1 MVGVPLESVGV
12 PLESMIRLLIPDMH
26 LVYGVKYHKE
36 LSTHDAHVVG
46 VPLESVGGHSVQ
58 TSCPGF
64 SCSPDT
70 SIELNTV
77 YYIYNIQT
85 LIMS

>member
-46 VPLESVGGHSVQ
+46 VPQESVGGPQCLDIMPKVLL
-58 TSCPGF
+58 F
-64 SCSPDT
+64 S
-70 SIELNTV
+70 
-77 YYIYNIQT
+77 
-85 LIMS
+85 